1 MIPIK
6 ANALSHL
13 TDARYFASM
22 EVAWVGFNLDPL
34 AENTSSPAFIK
45 AIREWISG
53 PSFVGE
59 FNYTPANDILTI
71 AESAGLDT
79 LQLGPL
85 FDYNELSVIPDSYTL
100 FADIRI
106 DSNIPDPAVNT
117 FLQRHSG
124 KINYYILN
132 FSNIIEPISV
142 QWKDALVSLCQ
153 TYPIFIYCN
162 GDAQQVAENI
172 QYFKPFGYC
181 LSGGSEEK
189 TGLKSFDELDDIFDK
204 LSDLAAK

>member
-34 AENTSSPAFIK
+34 AENASSPAFIK

-53 PSFVGE
+53 PSFIGE

-132 FSNIIEPISV
+132 FSNITEPISV

-204 LSDLAAK
+204 LFDLAAK

>member
-181 LSGGSEEK
+181 LSGGTEEK

>member
-1 MIPIK
+1 MISIK

-34 AENTSSPAFIK
+34 AENASSPAFIK

-53 PSFVGE
+53 PTFVGE
-59 FNYTPANDILTI
+59 FNYTPANDILNI

-106 DSNIPDPAVNT
+106 DRNVPDPAVYT
-117 FLQRHSG
+117 FLQQHSG

-132 FSNIIEPISV
+132 FSNIPEPISV

-162 GDAQQVAENI
+162 GDAHQVAENI

-189 TGLKSFDELDDIFDK
+189 TGLKSFDELDEIFDI

>member
-117 FLQRHSG
+117 FLQQHSG